1 MTEPVIYKVGLPNG
15 HTWIYHNKRQAE
27 NAALIA
33 RALAAMPVKLLAGH
47 TTIGRYGQQSMLAR
61 ELGYFFGS
69 TTNHPGKPRHADIYT
84 LLYRGNLPRSPERQA
99 KLRELAAK
107 VPEDWFK
114 VCPCLAEHEAEHKH
128 D

>member
-47 TTIGRYGQQSMLAR
+47 TTIGRYGQQSALAR
-61 ELGYFFGS
+61 ELGYFTG
-69 TTNHPGKPRHADIYT
+69 TKVRHGDIFT
-84 LLYRGNLPRSPERQA
+84 LLRGGNLPRSPERQA
-99 KLRELAAK
+99 KLRELAAR
-107 VPEDWFK
+107 VPEDWFE
-114 VCPCLAEHEAEHKH
+114 VCPCLAEHKAEHKH